1 MKLVKYSVTHPVT
14 LTVLAVAIIV
24 FGFISYS
31 QLPVNLLPELNYPTI
46 TVKTELSGA
55 SPQEI
60 ENLIT
65 KPLEEAVGVVS
76 NVVKITSY
84 SRPGV
89 SEIIV
94 EFAWG
99 TNMNFASLNMREK
112 IDAVRLPDDATK
124 PVLLKYDPSS
134 EPIMRIG
141 LSGSMEPGKLRYYAE
156 KEIKP
161 EFETLEGVAA
171 AKISGGIEEEIHVDI
186 DEKKLQTL
194 KIPISLIE
202 QRLAQENVNISAGIL
217 KEGETQYL
225 IRTVSLFKNLDDIR
239 NIIITY
245 RDNAPIKVKDIAKV
259 YRGAKDRKVITF
271 INGKENIEIAIYKV
285 SSANTVKVAE
295 QVRMRIEKLKKLY
308 AQEGKDIKFKVLVD
322 QSHFIRSSIDEVLNT
337 ALIGGILAILI
348 LFLFLKNFPSTIII
362 SLSIPISIMISFFLF
377 YLFHVSLNIMSLG
390 GLALGIG
397 MLLDSSIV
405 VLEAINRK
413 REEGMNP
420 HDATIS
426 GTVEVAGAVTAS
438 TLTTISVFLPV
449 IFIKGVAGQLFRD
462 QALSVVF
469 SLTASLF
476 VSLTLIPMLF
486 PRFKYNKGIKN
497 KILLKSVNIFDKGF
511 KGFFNYYSKNFQ
523 KIFAKKRIILIVSL
537 VLFSLSSLYFY
548 FSGANLI
555 PEISQGELRIDII
568 YPPGISVKE
577 NAKRSLEIMNLIK
590 GVPQIDYIYIISGKG
605 REKGTTFEQEKE
617 NLTEM
622 IVKLKK
628 GIIGKKEERVE
639 EKIRSIIS
647 RYPSVQY
654 NVQKP
659 MLFSIKA
666 PIEYLV
672 YTNDIDNQKRY
683 AKIVYDIMKKI
694 RGLEDVRSS
703 ILEGNPELQIFL
715 NRERLAKLG
724 ITVGQVAD
732 IIKKKIEGGVSTK
745 FYEREREI
753 DIRVRLTKKYYTS
766 LENFKNINIEIADG
780 SSIPLRALA
789 NIRLELGPSEIYRE
803 NQQRAAKISAQ
814 LKGVSLSSAINRIN
828 KELSKID
835 IPPDITIKPA
845 GQSEEKTLAYKSML
859 FAMLLSIFLVYL
871 VMAAQFESFLHPFVI
886 IFTIPFGIVGVAI
899 ALVLTMQ
906 PLNVVVLIAMVIL
919 AGIVVNNAIV
929 LIDYVNKL
937 RAKGFSKREAIEKAA
952 KVRFRPIWM
961 TTLTTIL
968 GLIPMAVDFGEG
980 FEIRIP
986 LAITLIGGLLFGTLL
1001 TLVLIPLIYD
1011 FMDRKE

>member
-1 MKLVKYSVTHPVT
+1 MKLIKFSVSHPVT
-14 LTVLAVAIIV
+14 LTVIAIAIIV

-31 QLPVNLLPELNYPTI
+31 QLPINLLPELSYPTI

-99 TNMNFASLNMREK
+99 TNMDFASLNMREK

-124 PVLLKYDPSS
+124 PILLKYDPSS

-171 AKISGGIEEEIHVDI
+171 AKISGGIEEEIHVDL

-202 QRLAQENVNISAGIL
+202 QRLAQENINLSAGIL

-245 RDNAPIKVKDIAKV
+245 RNNAPIRVKDIARV

-271 INGKENIEIAIYKV
+271 INGKENIEVAIYKV
-285 SSANTVKVAE
+285 SSANTVKVADN
-295 QVRMRIEKLKKLY
+295 VRKRIEKLRKLY

-337 ALIGGILAILI
+337 AVIGGILAILI

-377 YLFHVSLNIMSLG
+377 YLFNVSLNIMSLG

-413 REEGMNP
+413 REEGSSP
-420 HDATIS
+420 LDATIN
-426 GTVEVAGAVTAS
+426 GTVEVAGAVIAS

-462 QALSVVF
+462 QALAVIF
-469 SLTASLF
+469 SLSASLF

-486 PRFKYNKGIKN
+486 PRFKYNKEIKN
-497 KILLKSVNIFDKGF
+497 KFLLKGVNLFDKGF
-511 KGFFNYYSKNFQ
+511 RGFFNYYSKQ
-523 KIFAKKRIILIVSL
+523 LQAVFAKRRIILIVSL
-537 VLFSLSSLYFY
+537 ALFFLSSFYFY

-555 PEISQGELRIDII
+555 PEISQGELRIDLV
-568 YPPGISVKE
+568 YPPGVSVKE
-577 NAKRSLEIMNLIK
+577 NAKRSIEIMGLIK
-590 GVPQIDYIYIISGKG
+590 NIPEVDFIYIISGKG
-605 REKGTTFEQEKE
+605 REKGTTYEQEKE
-617 NLTEM
+617 NLAQM
-622 IVKLKK
+622 IVKLKN
-628 GIIGKKEERVE
+628 GIIGKKERKVE
-639 EKIRSIIS
+639 EEIRSRIS
-647 RYPSVQY
+647 RYPSIQY

-666 PIEYLV
+666 PVEYLV
-672 YTNDIDNQKRY
+672 FTNELDNQKKY
-683 AKIVYDIMKKI
+683 AKIVYDIMKKVK
-694 RGLEDVRSS
+694 GLEDVRSS
-703 ILEGNPELQIFL
+703 VLEGSPELQIFL
-715 NRERLAKLG
+715 NRQRLARMG

-745 FYEREREI
+745 FYEKEREI
-753 DIRVRLTKKYYTS
+753 DIRVRLTEEYYKS
-766 LENFKNINIEIADG
+766 LENFRNINIEVSDG

-789 NIRLELGPSEIYRE
+789 KIKLELGPSEIYRE
-803 NQQRAAKISAQ
+803 NQQRAAKVSAQ
-814 LKGVSLSSAINRIN
+814 LKGMSLSAAIKKIDE
-828 KELSKID
+828 KLSKLK
-835 IPPDITIKPA
+835 IPPDIAIKPA
-845 GQSEEKTLAYKSML
+845 GQSEEKNIAYKSML

-886 IFTIPFGIVGVAI
+886 IFTIPFGIIGVAI
-899 ALVLTMQ
+899 SLVLTMQ

-937 RAKGFSKREAIEKAA
+937 RADGIPKREAIKRAA

-968 GLIPMAVDFGEG
+968 GLIPMAIDFGEG

-1001 TLVLIPLIYD
+1001 TLVLIPIIYD